1 MKDAGLEMGE
11 RKCAT
16 VHIVPGKRLMGENL
30 QLESKI
36 IRALKDGD
44 CYKYLGIAE
53 NDMQLADYKVWE
65 ECSIK
70 TSTFVI

>member
-1 MKDAGLEMGE
+1 
-11 RKCAT
+11 
-16 VHIVPGKRLMGENL
+16 MGENL

-44 CYKYLGIAE
+44 CYKFLGIAK